1 MNKKI
6 TNSKHLILSG
16 ILIVLVSVFGNT
28 FAQESNP
35 FDFVNAEKEL
45 LVLAD
50 ELLQVRF
57 DDELLDSLNLKLEKK
72 LKYTLEQQNAFDYP
86 FDSLSAISQL
96 VSDDKLLRIFTWHRV
111 KANGTHHHSGFIQYY
126 HKPKKE
132 VLLFQLNDFSDS
144 IPEPANQTLSYDYWF
159 GATYYDMVSVE
170 INGETN
176 YTLIGWDGNDLHSN
190 KKVIDLLYFSANGKP
205 RFGKPVFVADRY
217 RSKRIVFEYS
227 RMATMMVKWEAGRKQ
242 IVFDH
247 LAPTEP
253 VYQGNHKFYGPD
265 LSYDAFEFREGLWHY
280 VSAIDYKMEA
290 PKKKYF
296 R

>member
-1 MNKKI
+1 MKEIK
-6 TNSKHLILSG
+6 TNSKHLFLSG
-16 ILIVLVSVFGNT
+16 TLILIVSIIGNT

-35 FDFVNAEKEL
+35 FDFVRAEKEL

-57 DDELLDSLNLKLEKK
+57 DDEPLDSLNLMLEKK

-86 FDSLSAISQL
+86 FDSLSAISHL

-111 KANGTHHHSGFIQYY
+111 KADGTHHHSGFIQYF
-126 HKPKKE
+126 HKPDKE

-144 IPEPANQTLSYDYWF
+144 IPEPANQTLSYDNWF

-176 YTLIGWDGNDLHSN
+176 YTLIGWDGNNLHSN

-217 RSKRIVFEYS
+217 RSKRIIFEYT
-227 RMATMMVKWEAGRKQ
+227 RMASMMVKWEAGRKQ

-253 VYQGNHKFYGPD
+253 VYRGNYKFYGPD

-280 VSAIDYKMEA
+280 VSAIDYKMEV

>member
-6 TNSKHLILSG
+6 TNSKYLILSG
-16 ILIVLVSVFGNT
+16 ILILLVSVFGST

-35 FDFVNAEKEL
+35 FDFINAEKEL

-111 KANGTHHHSGFIQYY
+111 KADGTHHHSGFIQYY

>member
-1 MNKKI
+1 MNEKLTI
-6 TNSKHLILSG
+6 SKQLLLSG
-16 ILIVLVSVFGNT
+16 ILMVLISIFGNT

-35 FDFVNAEKEL
+35 FDFVNTEKEL
-45 LVLAD
+45 ALLAE

-57 DDELLDSLNLKLEKK
+57 DDELLDSLNLLLEKK
-72 LKYTLEQQNAFDYP
+72 LKYTLEQHHAIEYP
-86 FDSLSAISQL
+86 FDSLSAISRL

-111 KANGTHHHSGFIQYY
+111 KANGIHHHSGFIQYY
-126 HKPKKE
+126 NKSKKE
-132 VLLFQLNDFSDS
+132 VLLFQLNDYSDS
-144 IPEPANQTLSYDYWF
+144 IPEPANQTLSYDNWF
-159 GATYYDMVSVE
+159 GATYYDMALVE

-217 RSKRIVFEYS
+217 RSKRIIFEYS
-227 RMATMMVKWEAGRKQ
+227 RMATMMVKWEAPRKQ

-280 VSAIDYKMEA
+280 VSAIDYKMET